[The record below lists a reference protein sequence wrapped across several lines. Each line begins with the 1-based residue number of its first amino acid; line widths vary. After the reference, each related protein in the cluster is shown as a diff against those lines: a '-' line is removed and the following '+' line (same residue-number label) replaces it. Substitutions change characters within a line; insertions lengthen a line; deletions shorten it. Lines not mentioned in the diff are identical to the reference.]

1 MFFQVGL
8 RGETFCAYL
17 TDKRPVS
24 GVGLLMLL
32 QLAFIGERLPT
43 RLAGDLLSMVT
54 IEQVL
59 ELRVAGRRGPA
70 RSLFIFYFA
79 HPVIKG

>member
-1 MFFQVGL
+1 VFFQVGL
-8 RGETFCAYL
+8 SGETFCAHL

-24 GVGLLMLL
+24 GVGLLMIL
-32 QLAFIGERLPT
+32 QLAFIRERLPT

-59 ELRVAGRRGPA
+59 ELRVAGRCGPA